1 MGRDVA
7 KPRHRSALARYGPDI
22 DGGGVLGGTGEQA
35 YIGMRQVDFVEDQRV
50 VPAPVEIEKRHGAKQ
65 SSLLAEG
72 QDAGRV
78 ETEISIEVG
87 FRDVN
92 PRNQPVGHFGKGRK
106 LGTTRRL
113 DADFET
119 FRKRVEIVLSRQ
131 SGSFLNP
138 I

>member
-1 MGRDVA
+1 
-7 KPRHRSALARYGPDI
+7 
-22 DGGGVLGGTGEQA
+22 
-35 YIGMRQVDFVEDQRV
+35 DQRV

-78 ETEISIEVG
+78 ETEISREVG
-87 FRDVN
+87 FRNVN
-92 PRNQPVGHFGKGRK
+92 PRNQPFGHFGKGRK
-106 LGTTRRL
+106 LGTPRRL
-113 DADFET
+113 DADFEA

-138 I
+138 ITHLSSLLPATSITGRDRRYAATIAQGCCGDAAPGRGSAGCVVG